1 MKLRL
6 ISLVGTCFVMSAC
19 SSTSNRSVEV
29 PALAESIDYVVRE
42 RNPDPTPDWA
52 RDFSAFKKSSE
63 GKGDFYFLGESGD
76 VNDRIAGCSV
86 ANMNAKKKIAQQIA
100 QLISNKL
107 AEDKQGRLS
116 IDPNDSSD
124 PGMKR
129 AFEEQIAAKSV
140 AFLTGVREQ
149 GQFWEL
155 RDYSR
160 SNGHR
165 RVFNCSTLVAISDK
179 DLRLAIK
186 RSSQK
191 TTEIVEDADAKAAV
205 SQALNGIEKE
215 YSEYVKASN
224 Q

>member
-29 PALAESIDYVVRE
+29 PALAEPIDYVVRE